1 MIKPLDLTHQEL
13 IQSRVL
19 RQPREALSAGRALAV
34 WLGLSL
40 LGWGGIAAPIVVV
53 VWAVR
58 RPVAS
63 PGSPQSSAALVSP
76 SREQPTALRSAGSP
90 ANSSLGARGPGRAA

>member
-1 MIKPLDLTHQEL
+1 MIKQLDLTHQEL

-40 LGWGGIAAPIVVV
+40 LGWAVIAALIIVVV
-53 VWAVR
+53 
-58 RPVAS
+58 
-63 PGSPQSSAALVSP
+63 
-76 SREQPTALRSAGSP
+76 
-90 ANSSLGARGPGRAA
+90 

>member
-40 LGWGGIAAPIVVV
+40 LGWAVIAALFGVVV
-53 VWAVR
+53 GAAVR
-58 RPVAS
+58 A
-63 PGSPQSSAALVSP
+63 
-76 SREQPTALRSAGSP
+76 
-90 ANSSLGARGPGRAA
+90 LGAPRSDPARRERSCRAADRACQPIYRGYLPSSGGRGGR